1 MTYVKAPAGRDGTF
15 DADQCRWNRPPV
27 RSLSASQ
34 NGEIWVG
41 TVMAVTPLPAEK
53 LYSRCDAARL
63 GFETTD
69 ELKDLNE
76 VIGQDRALEAI
87 RFGAAIGQEGYNLF
101 VLGAP
106 GTGKHTTVQRILREK
121 AAAEAVPPDWV
132 YLNNFTTPHQPKVLS
147 LPTGQGRELQE
158 AMRRLIDEL
167 RTAVPAAF
175 ESEDYRNRRQALE
188 DSARERQENA
198 FQGLREKAEEKNI
211 ALVRTPLGF
220 AFAPMEDGAV
230 MEPKAF
236 NALPLEERQRVQGEI
251 EKLQEELE
259 AIVKQIPGWAME
271 HRDALRDL
279 NRETTAQTIDQPIDG
294 LNARFGAMPG
304 VGEHLEEV
312 REDLLENVHGLLQL
326 ENAGPQEGAEL
337 PGPSRGR
344 VNGFRRYVVNLLVSR
359 EDQEGAPVV
368 FEDNPT
374 LSNLIGRVEHIS
386 EMGALITD
394 FSLIKAGALHRA
406 NGGYLVLDLR
416 QVLTQP
422 FSWDA
427 LKRALKGGKI
437 RIESAGQMLSLVS
450 TVSLEPADIPLR
462 TKVVLCGE
470 PLHYYLLSMYD
481 AEFPTLFKVAA
492 DFDDEMTR
500 ASDKETLFARQ
511 LATMVRRD
519 KLRPLDR
526 GGVARVIEHSA
537 RLAGDAEKLSLD
549 LRALCDL
556 VREADFLA
564 GEAGAEVTGA
574 IHVQQA
580 IDAQIRRAD
589 RLRERSYEMIQRGFV
604 LLDTEGAE
612 VGQVNGL
619 SVLQLG
625 SFAFGRPSRITAR
638 VRMGAGKVIDI
649 EREVELGGPL
659 HSKGVLILSAY
670 LASHFAADQPLSL
683 AASLVFEQS
692 YGGVDGDSAS
702 SAELYALLSALSGV
716 PIRQNLA
723 VTGSVNQNGRVQAI
737 GGVNEKIEGF
747 FDICKQRGLTGD
759 QGVLIPAVN
768 QKHLMLRREV
778 VDAVADGRFTIYPVA
793 TIDEGIE
800 LLTGRAA
807 GTRNAEGSFPEG
819 SINRLVE
826 DRLVAF
832 AEARRRY
839 GVDRGDTDKTEERN
853 GSR

>member
-1 MTYVKAPAGRDGTF
+1 
-15 DADQCRWNRPPV
+15 
-27 RSLSASQ
+27 
-34 NGEIWVG
+34 
-41 TVMAVTPLPAEK
+41 MAVLPLPAEK
-53 LYSRCDAARL
+53 LCTHCDAARL

-69 ELKDLNE
+69 ELEDLHE

-87 RFGAAIGQEGYNLF
+87 RFGAAIGQDGYNLF
-101 VLGAP
+101 VLGPP
-106 GTGKHTTVQRILREK
+106 GTGKHTTVERILREK
-121 AAAEAVPPDWV
+121 AAAEPVPPDWV
-132 YLNNFTTPHQPKVLS
+132 YLNNFITPHQPKALS
-147 LPTGQGRELQE
+147 LPTGKGRELKD
-158 AMRRLIDEL
+158 AMLKLVDEL

-188 DSARERQENA
+188 DTAHERQEKA
-198 FQGLREKAEEKNI
+198 FQALREKAEEKTI

-220 AFAPMEDGAV
+220 AFAPMADGAV

-236 NALPLEERQRVQGEI
+236 NALPPEERQRIQGEI
-251 EKLQEELE
+251 ETLQEELE

-279 NRETTAQTIDQPIDG
+279 NRETTAQTIDQPIDR
-294 LNARFGAMPG
+294 LNARFGEIPG

-312 REDLLENVHGLLQL
+312 REDLLDNVHGLLQL
-326 ENAGPQEGAEL
+326 ENDGPQEVGEPL
-337 PGPSRGR
+337 GPARGH
-344 VNGFRRYVVNLLVSR
+344 VNGFKRYAVNLVVSG
-359 EDQEGAPVV
+359 EDSEGAPVV

-374 LSNLIGRVEHIS
+374 LSNLIGRVEHVS
-386 EMGALITD
+386 EMGALVTD
-394 FSLIKAGALHRA
+394 FTLIKGGALHRA
-406 NGGYLVLDLR
+406 NGGYLILDLR
-416 QVLTQP
+416 KVLMQP

-450 TVSLEPADIPLR
+450 TVSLEPGDIPLQA
-462 TKVVLCGE
+462 KVVLCGE
-470 PLHYYLLSMYD
+470 PLLYYLLSTYD
-481 AEFPTLFKVAA
+481 PEFPTLFKVAA
-492 DFDDEMTR
+492 DFDDVMPR
-500 ASDKETLFARQ
+500 AAEKETLFARQ
-511 LATMVRRD
+511 LATMVRGS

-526 GGVARVIEHSA
+526 GAVARVIEHSA
-537 RLAGDAEKLSLD
+537 RLAGDAERLSLD
-549 LRALCDL
+549 LRAICDL
-556 VREADFLA
+556 MREADFFA
-564 GEAGAEVTGA
+564 GEAGAMVTGA
-574 IHVQQA
+574 EHVQRA
-580 IDAQIRRAD
+580 IDGQIRRAD

-604 LLDTEGAE
+604 LVDTEGAA

-625 SFAFGRPSRITAR
+625 SFAFGRPTRITAR

-670 LASHFAADQPLSL
+670 LASHFAPEQPLSL

-692 YGGVDGDSAS
+692 YGGVEGDSAS

-716 PIRQNLA
+716 PIRQSLA

-747 FDICKQRGLTGD
+747 FDICRQRGLTGD

-768 QKHLMLRREV
+768 RKHLMLRREV
-778 VDAVADGRFTIYPVA
+778 IEAVAAGRFRIFPVE

-800 LLTGRAA
+800 LLTGRPAGARDAA
-807 GTRNAEGSFPEG
+807 GTFPAN

-826 DRLVAF
+826 DRLLAF
-832 AEARRRY
+832 AEARHRF
-839 GVDRGDTDKTEERN
+839 GVSRNEAGKGEDRN
-853 GSR
+853 GSA